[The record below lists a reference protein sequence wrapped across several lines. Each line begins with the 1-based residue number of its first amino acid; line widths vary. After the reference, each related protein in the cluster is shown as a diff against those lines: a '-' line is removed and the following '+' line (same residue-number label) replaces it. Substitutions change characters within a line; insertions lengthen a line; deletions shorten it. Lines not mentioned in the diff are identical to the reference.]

1 MFLNYT
7 HAKYASH
14 KEYAGDTNPTH
25 SFCLLMNLGVMSVG
39 T

>member
-1 MFLNYT
+1 MFLNDTY
-7 HAKYASH
+7 AKHASH

-25 SFCLLMNLGVMSVG
+25 SFCLLMNLGVMSVD